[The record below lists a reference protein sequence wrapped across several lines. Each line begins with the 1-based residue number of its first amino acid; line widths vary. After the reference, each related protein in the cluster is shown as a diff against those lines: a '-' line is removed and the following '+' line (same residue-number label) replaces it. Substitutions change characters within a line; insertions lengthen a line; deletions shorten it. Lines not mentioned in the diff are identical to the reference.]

1 MFVLRGVAIS
11 LTFFVL
17 LYCALSL
24 TLVCIWRSLDR
35 LRARS
40 AVHRANRLFWL
51 RVSPLLVSAS
61 VTLGLVVPAYVRLEP
76 RSIEEDIALP
86 LTLALGCLL
95 LFALGFLRVW
105 FAQKQSARV
114 VADWLNG
121 ASTLD
126 AGVSASV
133 YRVCRRAPPLTVIG
147 VCTPRVVISDA
158 TVAVLNHDELQ
169 AAVRHELAHIQ
180 FRDNLK
186 KLIFHCSPFP
196 GVGPLEHAWHEATEL
211 AADDRAVSSTR
222 EALDLAAALIKLSRL
237 IPAHR
242 IPAFTMA
249 LVSGTYSVSIRV
261 ERLLTWSDHPAAPI
275 RMRWEHMLVPAFAA
289 LLVAVNA
296 YHPALTQIH
305 RMTELLVH

>member
-24 TLVCIWRSLDR
+24 ILVCLWRSIDR
-35 LRARS
+35 LRVRS
-40 AVHRANRLFWL
+40 AVHRADRLFWL

-114 VADWLNG
+114 IADWLDD
-121 ASTLD
+121 ASALD
-126 AGVSASV
+126 AGVPASV
-133 YRVCRRAPPLTVIG
+133 FRVHRAPPLTVIG
-147 VCTPRVVISDA
+147 VCTPRVVISDD
-158 TVAVLNHDELQ
+158 TVAVLNHDELR

-196 GVGPLEHAWHEATEL
+196 GMAALEHAWHEATEL

-237 IPAHR
+237 IPTHS

-249 LVSGTYSVSIRV
+249 LVSGTYSVRMRV
-261 ERLLTWSDHPAAPI
+261 ERLLTWSDHPATTV
-275 RMRWEHMLVPAFAA
+275 RMRWEHVLVPAFAA